1 MQLSETSVRRPV
13 FATVLSLLI
22 VLVGF
27 VSYTR
32 LNVREYPKI
41 DNPVVTVETKY
52 TGASS
57 AVVES
62 QVTKVLEDSLSGIE
76 GVDVITSI
84 SRQEQSQI
92 TVNFVLSRD
101 ADSSAADVRDK
112 VSRVRQRLPQGIDE
126 PVIAKVEADAFPV
139 IWLSFS
145 ADNMDVM
152 QLSDYANRIAKPML
166 QTAPGA
172 SDVRV
177 FGERKFAMRIWLDP
191 DRLASYKLTTQDVE
205 DALRRSNVEVPA
217 GRIES
222 KFREFNVTAATDLQ
236 KPAEFR
242 QVVIKAIN
250 GMPIR
255 IGDVARVEQGPL
267 SERTSTRLNGRDAIT
282 LGVIRNATANP
293 LDLSAAVRKM
303 IPKIKENLPPG
314 IEIEIAND
322 NSVFIDRSIKAVYET
337 IVEAMVLVALVIF
350 LFLRTFRAS
359 IIPLVTI
366 PVCLIGTFALMAL
379 FGFTVNTLTMLAL
392 VLAIGLVVDDAIVVL
407 ENIFRHIENGMAPF
421 HAAIRGARE
430 VGFAVVAMTLTL
442 AAVYA
447 PLAFTPGRTGKLFT
461 EFALALAGSV
471 IVSGFVA
478 LTLTPMMC
486 SIMLKHVNNPTWF
499 DRTMERYLQKLS
511 EKYGQML
518 GWTLS
523 SGRVLGRQMSR
534 RWLVVAVMVMA
545 GIGSFALLKTTK
557 SELAPLEDR
566 GVILTVINGPDGAT
580 MDYTTRY
587 AQTIERMASK
597 YTEFDR
603 IFTVVGNPTVAQG
616 NVFYRA
622 APWEQRTKTTLEIA
636 REMTP
641 AIAGLPGVTAFPI
654 TPPSLGQPF
663 RDRPLNFVIVTTDSY
678 QNLAQ
683 VVRTFQE
690 EIAKNPGIVS
700 VDTDLR
706 LNKPEISMDVDRE
719 RAADM
724 GVPIDNIAR
733 AVETMMGGRQVT
745 RYKREGDQY
754 DVMVQTSP
762 SGRDTPDD
770 IEHIF
775 VRGRNDA
782 MIPLSAL
789 VRIKEVVVPRELNHF
804 GQRRSASITANIAPN
819 YSLGEAIVFMNDTAK
834 KVLKPGYA
842 TDLNGT
848 SREFVKTS
856 GSLVIVFILSL
867 LFIFLVLAAQFES
880 FVDPLVILF
889 SVPLSMV
896 GALLALQLSGGT
908 LNVFSQIGLI
918 TLVGLIT
925 KHGILIVEFANQL
938 RAEGMD
944 ALEAVKESATLRLR
958 PILMTTGAMVLGAI
972 PLALAT
978 GAGAESRKQI
988 GWVIVGGM
996 SLGTLLTI
1004 FVVPTMYTFF
1014 ARKAIPGAITT
1025 RHEDVEVGA

>member
-1 MQLSETSVRRPV
+1 MQLPEISIRRPV

-22 VLVGF
+22 VLVGV
-27 VSYTR
+27 VSFTR

-57 AVVES
+57 AVIES
-62 QVTKVLEDSLSGIE
+62 QVTKTLEDSLSGIE

-101 ADSSAADVRDK
+101 ADSAAADVRDK

-126 PVIAKVEADAFPV
+126 PVISKVEADASPV

-145 ADNMDVM
+145 ADTLNA
-152 QLSDYANRIAKPML
+152 LELTDYANRIAKPML

-172 SDVRV
+172 SDVRI
-177 FGERKFAMRIWLDP
+177 FGERKYAMRIWLDP
-191 DRLASYKLTTQDVE
+191 DRLAAYKLTPQDVE
-205 DALRRSNVEVPA
+205 DALRRANVEVPA

-222 KFREFNVTAATDLQ
+222 KLREFNVSTSTDLRTP
-236 KPAEFR
+236 KEFSNVVLKSVNGI
-242 QVVIKAIN
+242 QV
-250 GMPIR
+250 R
-255 IGDVARVEQGPL
+255 IGDVARVEQGPQA
-267 SERTSTRLNGRDAIT
+267 ERTSTRLNGKDTIA

-293 LDLSAAVRKM
+293 LDLSTAVRSM

-314 IEIEIAND
+314 VDIRVAND
-322 NSVFIDRSIKAVYET
+322 NSVFIERSIKAVYQT
-337 IVEAMVLVALVIF
+337 ILEAAVLVALVIF
-350 LFLRTFRAS
+350 VFLRTFRAS
-359 IIPLVTI
+359 IIPLITI

-407 ENIFRHIENGMAPF
+407 ENIYRHIEEGMSPF
-421 HAAIRGARE
+421 HAAIKGAKE
-430 VGFAVVAMTLTL
+430 VSFAVVAMTMTL

-471 IVSGFVA
+471 VVSGFVA

-486 SIMLKHVNNPTWF
+486 SLMLKHNSNPSWF
-499 DRTMERYLQKLS
+499 DRTVERQLQRMS
-511 EKYGQML
+511 SAYGRVLQ
-518 GWTLS
+518 WTLS
-523 SGRVLGRQMSR
+523 RGVVLGREMSR
-534 RWLVVAVMVMA
+534 RWLVVGVMVLA
-545 GIGSFALLKTTK
+545 GVGTWTLLLTTK
-557 SELAPLEDR
+557 SELAPIEDR

-580 MDYTTRY
+580 MDYTSRY
-587 AQTIERMASK
+587 VGAVEKIAEKHS
-597 YTEFDR
+597 EFDR
-603 IFTVVGNPTVAQG
+603 IFAVVGNPTVAQG
-616 NVFYRA
+616 LVFSRA
-622 APWEQRTKTTLEIA
+622 LPWEERRKTTPEIA

-641 AIAGLPGVTAFPI
+641 AMMGLPGVSAFPI

-663 RDRPLNFVIVTTDSY
+663 RERPLNFVILTSDSY

-683 VVRTFQE
+683 VVRSFQE

-706 LNKPEISMDVDRE
+706 LNKPEISLEVDRE

-724 GVPIDNIAR
+724 GVSVDQIAR

-745 RYKREGDQY
+745 RFKREGDQY
-754 DVMVQTSP
+754 DVVLQTTP

-770 IEHIF
+770 IERVF
-775 VRGRNDA
+775 VRGKGDV

-789 VRIKEVVVPRELNHF
+789 VKIKEVVVPRELNHF
-804 GQRRSASITANIAPN
+804 SQRRSASISANLAPN
-819 YSLGEAIVFMNDTAK
+819 YSLGEAITFMNATAQ
-834 KVLKPGYA
+834 KVLKPGYS

-848 SREFVKTS
+848 SREFVKSS
-856 GSLVIVFILSL
+856 GSLVVVFVLAL

-880 FVDPLVILF
+880 FIDPLVIML

-938 RAEGMD
+938 RAEGMELF
-944 ALEAVKESATLRLR
+944 AAVTKSATLRLR

-972 PLALAT
+972 PLALAS

-1004 FVVPTMYTFF
+1004 FVVPTMYTLL
-1014 ARKAIPGAITT
+1014 ARNKVPGAITI
-1025 RHEDVEVGA
+1025 RHEDDDVGA

>member
-1 MQLSETSVRRPV
+1 MQLPEISIRRPV

-22 VLVGF
+22 VLVGV
-27 VSYTR
+27 VSFSR

-92 TVNFVLSRD
+92 TVSFVLSRD
-101 ADSSAADVRDK
+101 ADSAAADVRDK
-112 VSRVRQRLPQGIDE
+112 VSRVRQKLPQGIDE

-139 IWLSFS
+139 IWLSFT
-145 ADNMDVM
+145 ADTLNVL
-152 QLSDYANRIAKPML
+152 QLTDYANRIAKPML

-177 FGERKFAMRIWLDP
+177 YGERKYAMRIWLDP
-191 DRLASYKLTTQDVE
+191 DRLAAYKLTTQDVE

-222 KFREFNVTAATDLQ
+222 QLREFNVTAATDLQ
-236 KPAEFR
+236 TPREFT
-242 QVVIKAIN
+242 QVVIKSVN
-250 GMPIR
+250 GTQVR
-255 IGDVARVEQGPL
+255 IGDVARVEQGPQL
-267 SERTSTRLNGRDAIT
+267 ERTATRLNGRDAIT

-293 LDLSAAVRKM
+293 LDLSAAVRTM

-314 IEIEIAND
+314 VDIEVAND
-322 NSVFIDRSIKAVYET
+322 NSVFIDRSIKAVYQT
-337 IVEAMVLVALVIF
+337 IVEAAVLVALVIF

-366 PVCLIGTFALMAL
+366 PVCLIGTFALMAM

-407 ENIFRHIENGMAPF
+407 ENIYRHIEEGMSPF
-421 HAAIRGARE
+421 HAAIKGAKE
-430 VGFAVVAMTLTL
+430 VGFAVVAMTMTL

-471 IVSGFVA
+471 VVSGFVA

-486 SIMLKHVNNPTWF
+486 SIMLKHNPNPSWF
-499 DRTMERYLQKLS
+499 DRTMEHQLQRLS
-511 EKYGQML
+511 NAYGRLLQ
-518 GWTLS
+518 WTWARGVVF
-523 SGRVLGRQMSR
+523 GRMMSR
-534 RWLVVAVMVMA
+534 RWLVVGIMVLA
-545 GIGSFALLKTTK
+545 GIGTWTLLKTTK
-557 SELAPLEDR
+557 SELAPIEDR

-580 MDYTTRY
+580 MDYTRRY
-587 AQTIERMASK
+587 TAAIEKMADK
-597 YTEFDR
+597 YAEFDR

-622 APWEQRTKTTLEIA
+622 RPWEERKKTTLEIA

-641 AIAGLPGVTAFPI
+641 AVAGLPGVTAFPI

-663 RDRPLNFVIVTTDSY
+663 RERPLNFVILTSDSY

-683 VVRTFQE
+683 VVRSFQE

-706 LNKPEISMDVDRE
+706 LNKPEISMEVDRE

-724 GVPIDNIAR
+724 GVPVDQIAR

-754 DVMVQTSP
+754 DVIVQTAP
-762 SGRDTPDD
+762 TGRDTPDD
-770 IEHIF
+770 IDRVF
-775 VRGRNDA
+775 VRGKGDV

-789 VRIKEVVVPRELNHF
+789 VKIKEVVVPRELNHF
-804 GQRRSASITANIAPN
+804 SQRRSASISANLAPT
-819 YSLGEAIVFMNDTAK
+819 YSLGEAITFMNATAQ
-834 KVLKPGYA
+834 KVLKPGYS

-848 SREFVKTS
+848 SREFVKSS
-856 GSLVIVFILSL
+856 GSLAIVFVLAL

-880 FVDPLVILF
+880 FIDPLVIML

-896 GALLALQLSGGT
+896 GALLALQFSGGT

-938 RAEGMD
+938 REEGME
-944 ALEAVKESATLRLR
+944 LFEAVTKSATLRLR

-1004 FVVPTMYTFF
+1004 FVVPTMYTLL
-1014 ARKAIPGAITT
+1014 ARNKVPGAITI
-1025 RHEDVEVGA
+1025 RHEDEDVGA